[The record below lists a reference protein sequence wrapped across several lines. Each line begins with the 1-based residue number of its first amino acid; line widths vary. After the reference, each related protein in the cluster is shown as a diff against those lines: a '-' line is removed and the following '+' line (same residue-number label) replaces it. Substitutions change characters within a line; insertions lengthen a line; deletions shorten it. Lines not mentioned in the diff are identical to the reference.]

1 MDVYMPLN
9 IVSAALRASSAGRDG
24 EDEGEEEE
32 EEEEPDED
40 ASLELVELLP
50 LQQWSIAACTRAEES
65 TRA

>member
-9 IVSAALRASSAGRDG
+9 ICRAALRASSAGRDG
-24 EDEGEEEE
+24 EEDEGDEE

-40 ASLELVELLP
+40 ASLELVELVP